1 MYLEFVLD
9 GSSTSYDRLDQHV
22 VKETG
27 NLLDPITYEETT
39 SSVIIMSFLSLLR
52 EDKSNG

>member
-1 MYLEFVLD
+1 M
-9 GSSTSYDRLDQHV
+9 GN
-22 VKETG
+22 ETG
-27 NLLDPITYEETT
+27 NLLDPIIYEETT